1 MSGPSDRSPSAA
13 ARHPHHWLIAPDE
26 SAADASVADT
36 LAEPGVPPVLA
47 VLDAH
52 RRLRGPFTAAG
63 ALMRQLVPGV
73 LAADPAPAIRHD
85 IEILS
90 AAPELSPVL
99 PCRRET
105 LTSLTA
111 PQKRTRYYPYIRTTR
126 IAHGLID
133 FLTAVLDAPATLVVR
148 HAEHADPTD
157 ADWLALLLRRAD
169 PQRLRIV
176 VCTAGRDVPQ
186 PLAAALAAHTTPREV
201 PATPL
206 GPLPADPAAR
216 WELAAAWVA
225 ADRSTDDPAAAACYA
240 ELGPAER
247 ARLHEARAEELA
259 AAARAGETSLL
270 RGPLAHHRV
279 LGTDPAGAG
288 ALALQDALQECLLEG
303 FYDALVELGPLT
315 HAVLD
320 WATRPEEC
328 WLVTARMTIAYSVMG
343 GRADE
348 ALALYDDACASTAL
362 PAVHMSAAYGRA
374 MVYTR
379 YLEPER
385 RDHRKAKGWV
395 NTAVALSRLA
405 DTDARRAYNRTF
417 NENGLALIEMHLGD
431 PARALEL
438 VEAGIERM
446 DGALDA
452 EDQGQHRSVL
462 EYNRAQLLAR
472 LVGPEAG
479 AAAYDRVIA
488 QDPHHSEYYFERAV
502 LLRKLGRDEE
512 ALEDYEHAIRT
523 SPPYP
528 EAVYNRAD
536 LRLELGDLEAALAD
550 FDRVLELDPEF
561 LDAYVNRAG
570 LRYSLGDVRGA
581 ADDVAEG
588 LAREAGQPH
597 LLALRGLL
605 AQDHDRPEDARA
617 DLEAA
622 LAGDPDLPAAWAAL
636 GVLAYERDEA
646 EESVRCFDRSLQ
658 LEDDPVVRANR
669 ALAHESC
676 GNWTAAAADYA
687 AAIDL
692 LLPEAAAV
700 QDGEDPAEML
710 AELSRLRGRRA
721 ECTARST
728 S

>member
-1 MSGPSDRSPSAA
+1 MV
-13 ARHPHHWLIAPDE
+13 APDE
-26 SAADASVADT
+26 SAARALVADT
-36 LAEPGVPPVLA
+36 LAEPGMPPLLA
-47 VLDAH
+47 ELDAH

-63 ALMRQLVPGV
+63 ALMRRLVPAV
-73 LAADPAPAIRHD
+73 LAADPEPAIRHD
-85 IEILS
+85 IEILA
-90 AAPELSPVL
+90 AAPELREVL

-133 FLTAVLDAPATLVVR
+133 FQTAVLDAPATLVVR
-148 HAEHADPTD
+148 HAEHADRTD

-169 PQRLRIV
+169 PERLRIV
-176 VCTAGRDVPQ
+176 VCTAGTDVPQ
-186 PLAAALAAHTTPREV
+186 PLADALAAHTTRREA

-216 WELAAAWVA
+216 RELAAGWVA

-240 ELGPAER
+240 ELEPAER

-259 AAARAGETSLL
+259 AAARDGESSLL
-270 RGPLAHHRV
+270 RGPLAHHRA
-279 LGTDPAGAG
+279 LGADPAGAG
-288 ALALQDALQECLLEG
+288 ALALQNAMQECLLEG
-303 FYDALVELGPLT
+303 FYDALVELGPLA

-320 WATRPEEC
+320 WQTRPEDC
-328 WLVTARMTIAYSVMG
+328 WLVTARTTIAYSVMG
-343 GRADE
+343 DRADD

-385 RDHRKAKGWV
+385 RDHRKAKAWV

-431 PARALEL
+431 PVRALEL

-502 LLRKLGRDEE
+502 LLRKLGRETE
-512 ALEDYEHAIRT
+512 ALADYEHAIRT

-536 LRLELGDLEAALAD
+536 LRLELGDLDGALSD

-570 LRYSLGDVRGA
+570 LRYSLGDLPGTA
-581 ADDVAEG
+581 SDVAEG
-588 LAREAGQPH
+588 LVREAGQPH

-605 AQDHDRPEDARA
+605 AQDDDRPEDARA
-617 DLEAA
+617 DLRAA
-622 LAGDPDLPAAWAAL
+622 LARDPELPAAWAAL

-646 EESVRCFDRSLQ
+646 EESVRCFDRSLH
-658 LEDDPVVRANR
+658 LDEDPVVRANR
-669 ALAHESC
+669 ALAHESS
-676 GNWTAAAADYA
+676 GNWRAAAADYA
-687 AAIDL
+687 AAMDL
-692 LLPEAAAV
+692 LLPEIAAA
-700 QDGEDPAEML
+700 QDEADAAEVV
-710 AELSRLRGRRA
+710 AELSRLRERRA
-721 ECTARST
+721 ECAVLGAS
-728 S
+728 